1 MGFGN
6 ERPASVALGRGEGL
20 KRSLDGLRGLPLGV
34 LVERLGGEALRFRD
48 ERRLAGLVKLEGE
61 DADGGD
67 GEGRCHGR
75 EGNALALAGSLALA
89 EIVVAAAGDGGDDAQ
104 QFGLALGLS
113 LRTQIGGE
121 GRGRHFPQNAAGV
134 GYQARLQNGRNA
146 FLGTACGQHANDA
159 LAPVELLEH
168 LDFSSHP
175 GAFLRFRRANDN

>member
-67 GEGRCHGR
+67 GEGR
-75 EGNALALAGSLALA
+75 AT
-89 EIVVAAAGDGGDDAQ
+89 DAR
-104 QFGLALGLS
+104 AMR
-113 LRTQIGGE
+113 LRL
-121 GRGRHFPQNAAGV
+121 R
-134 GYQARLQNGRNA
+134 ARSRWRR
-146 FLGTACGQHANDA
+146 
-159 LAPVELLEH
+159 
-168 LDFSSHP
+168 SS
-175 GAFLRFRRANDN
+175 

>member
-121 GRGRHFPQNAAGV
+121 GRRPAFPAKRRWRRVSGASSEWAECFPRDCLRP
-134 GYQARLQNGRNA
+134 ARK
-146 FLGTACGQHANDA
+146 
-159 LAPVELLEH
+159 
-168 LDFSSHP
+168 
-175 GAFLRFRRANDN
+175 